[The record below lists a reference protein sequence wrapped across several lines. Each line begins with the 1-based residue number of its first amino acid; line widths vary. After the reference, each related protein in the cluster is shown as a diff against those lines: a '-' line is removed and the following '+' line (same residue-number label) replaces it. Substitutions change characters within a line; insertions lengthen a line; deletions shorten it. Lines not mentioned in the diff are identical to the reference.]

1 VDSSQTELGRIWQ
14 AALEDMR
21 SRAPRP
27 TFETWLKSIVPVEIE
42 GEEVILG
49 VPHEFAKD
57 WLEENY
63 QEVIQESVSDVMDKD
78 ARIKFVVHPSAAKA
92 SEQETEAVGEG
103 QQETRLSQ
111 GVGFDSIPLNRKYT
125 FEEFVVGDSN
135 RFAQAAALAVATNPG
150 SKYNP
155 LFIHGGVGL
164 GKTHLMQAIGHR
176 CRQRHGN
183 KQVVYVPGETFV
195 YHVVSSIR
203 EDKTDMFRK
212 KYRNVDIWLVDD
224 VQSIAGK
231 ERTEAEF
238 FHTFNALYETNKQIV
253 ITSDCPPKELEL
265 ISDRLKSRF
274 EWGLIADIRP
284 PDTETRIAILQRK
297 MMSWLEGGGPL
308 GMVGGADGEE
318 TEVPYEVLSF
328 IADLVQSNV
337 RVLEG
342 ALQKVMA
349 YASLYG
355 QKVTLDK
362 AKEVLRDYS
371 TEDGPYRITLEMIQQ
386 KVCQRFGVA
395 LEEITGKSRSKGVVV
410 PRQVGMYLCRELT
423 DMTLPEI
430 GKGFGGRDHS
440 TVIHSYR
447 KTKELMEETTS
458 FRKLI
463 EELAESLQP
472 EGPH

>member
-1 VDSSQTELGRIWQ
+1 
-14 AALEDMR
+14 
-21 SRAPRP
+21 
-27 TFETWLKSIVPVEIE
+27 
-42 GEEVILG
+42 
-49 VPHEFAKD
+49 
-57 WLEENY
+57 
-63 QEVIQESVSDVMDKD
+63 
-78 ARIKFVVHPSAAKA
+78 
-92 SEQETEAVGEG
+92 
-103 QQETRLSQ
+103 
-111 GVGFDSIPLNRKYT
+111 
-125 FEEFVVGDSN
+125 
-135 RFAQAAALAVATNPG
+135 
-150 SKYNP
+150 
-155 LFIHGGVGL
+155 
-164 GKTHLMQAIGHR
+164 
-176 CRQRHGN
+176 
-183 KQVVYVPGETFV
+183 
-195 YHVVSSIR
+195 
-203 EDKTDMFRK
+203 
-212 KYRNVDIWLVDD
+212 
-224 VQSIAGK
+224 
-231 ERTEAEF
+231 
-238 FHTFNALYETNKQIV
+238 
-253 ITSDCPPKELEL
+253 
-265 ISDRLKSRF
+265 
-274 EWGLIADIRP
+274 
-284 PDTETRIAILQRK
+284 
-297 MMSWLEGGGPL
+297 
-308 GMVGGADGEE
+308 MVGGADSEE

-371 TEDGPYRITLEMIQQ
+371 TDDGPYRITLEMIQQ